1 VSFVFGAL
9 ILFDPAGPLYDV
21 SLVVAL
27 AVAGTMALFT
37 AVALTKVVQARRR
50 PAEVGASSMVGG
62 TGVVRYGGQV
72 FANGELWRARTV
84 DDSELVPGETVTI
97 EGVDESLV
105 LEVRRISEEP
115 ASLERSAP

>member
-1 VSFVFGAL
+1 
-9 ILFDPAGPLYDV
+9 
-21 SLVVAL
+21 
-27 AVAGTMALFT
+27 
-37 AVALTKVVQARRR
+37 
-50 PAEVGASSMVGG
+50 MVGG

-84 DDSELVPGETVTI
+84 DDSELVSGETVTI